1 MMPLNLV
8 AEETAFHAHTH
19 AQTRAAE
26 AAKALDEPIVLTTS
40 SDDQT
45 IDQIAPPPRA
55 FATTTDKIAL
65 PLPRAKIAPQP
76 PRAFV
81 SITNEIALSTRQFFG
96 SSFSFKFRVFEDNS
110 PFVD

>member
-8 AEETAFHAHTH
+8 AEDTAFHAHTH

-55 FATTTDKIAL
+55 FATTTDKIAPP
-65 PLPRAKIAPQP
+65 PLRAKIAPPP
-76 PRAFV
+76 PRAFA
-81 SITNEIALSTRQFFG
+81 STTDEITLSDELANHNELAIA
-96 SSFSFKFRVFEDNS
+96 
-110 PFVD
+110 